1 MEPFTCT
8 LVRATE
14 LDPKAKMVCAPDPKP
29 EIDESVRRTKESS
42 LVMPPFVS
50 VQFVRITRLAVKTNT
65 LARVVPS
72 GPIPWGSAKVQ
83 SVHWRREPPNTPA
96 LMLPF
101 VENVESCAATR
112 EFCSCAP

>member
-1 MEPFTCT
+1 MEPVTCT

-29 EIDESVRRTKESS
+29 EIDESVSRIKESS

-50 VQFVRITRLAVKTNT
+50 GQFVRSTRLAVKANAFARIVPSAPVPCGS
-65 LARVVPS
+65 ARVQP
-72 GPIPWGSAKVQ
+72 
-83 SVHWRREPPNTPA
+83 VHWKREPPNTPA

-101 VENVESCAATR
+101 VDSVESCATTR
-112 EFCSCAP
+112 AFCS